1 MNKINKIYM
10 YVQVQMA
17 FFRMRGFSSLRK
29 YRIAWWSMKHEDAK
43 KKRSKYVLIPT
54 DVYKTDYERKL
65 VLCILLI

>member
-43 KKRSKYVLIPT
+43 KKKGANMF
-54 DVYKTDYERKL
+54 
-65 VLCILLI
+65 